1 MKNPFNHV
9 KPRSDSL
16 FVPSDLEP
24 DATLSHIQLD
34 SPLRDEKPDALLEPD
49 QLNVIWEAAK
59 NHYLS
64 GPLSKSQRAKI
75 QHSVTVEDLISTI
88 QRNCVTLVD
97 SSISRDS
104 LQVPL
109 SDQALLEL
117 QTQARKRSLS
127 CKAITAVAS
136 CFCDRLDFI
145 ARASSSGVIL
155 YFTEANQKPLVGV
168 GIVWGAFLI
177 ALTVS
182 LAFDPTNI

>member
-16 FVPSDLEP
+16 FVPGDIEP

-34 SPLRDEKPDALLEPD
+34 SPRSEKPDVLLEPN
-49 QLNVIWEAAK
+49 QLNAIWEAAK

-64 GPLSKSQRAKI
+64 GPLSKSQRAMI
-75 QHSVTVEDLISTI
+75 QHSVNVEDLISTI

-97 SSISRDS
+97 SSVGRDS

-109 SDQALLEL
+109 SNEALLEL
-117 QTQARKRSLS
+117 QTQARKKSLS
-127 CKAITAVAS
+127 CKAITVVAS

-145 ARASSSGVIL
+145 ARASSGGVIF
-155 YFTEANQKPLVGV
+155 YFTEANQKPFVGV
-168 GIVWGAFLI
+168 GIVWGAFLL